1 MQSENVGKIV
11 LIKCNKIVCNK
22 MNQTEKDILRLSDN
36 IKKNGVLYPLCV
48 RPLNYG
54 MFEVISG
61 NRRLKAAKLAGFTQ
75 VPCIIINIDEKASAA
90 FNFIENSLKATYTPF
105 EESDCIKSL
114 IIDYN
119 YTIDELSSVLNMDI
133 QEIINKLRI
142 LHFSKENRIKAEN
155 ENFSFEQCINLL
167 KLENTEY
174 FDKAV
179 SITAK
184 NHLNDYQTEKY
195 VNKILNNK
203 RSTVLFKD
211 LKIFI
216 NTIAH
221 TIEKMKSAGINVI
234 ADKNENNE
242 KIEYKIVIYKNN
254 NIVIRSRNS

>member
-1 MQSENVGKIV
+1 MQGEIIGKIIS
-11 LIKCNKIVCNK
+11 IKCSKIVCGKNTPFK
-22 MNQTEKDILRLSDN
+22 KDILRLSEN

-54 MFEVISG
+54 MFEIVSG

-75 VPCIIINIDEKASAA
+75 VPCVIIDIDERTSAA
-90 FNFIENSLKATYTPF
+90 FNFIENSLKTDYTAF
-105 EESDCIKSL
+105 EESDYIKSL

-119 YTIDELSSVLNMDI
+119 YTIDELSSILSLNV
-133 QEIINKLRI
+133 QEIIKRLKI
-142 LHFSKENRIKAEN
+142 LHFSKDNRIIAEK
-155 ENFSFEQCINLL
+155 ENFSIEQCVQLL
-167 KLENTEY
+167 KLENTDF

-179 SITAK
+179 RITAK
-184 NHLNDYQTEKY
+184 NHLSYFQTEKY
-195 VNKILNNK
+195 VNIILNNK

-234 ADKNENNE
+234 ADKNENEE
-242 KIEYKIVIYKNN
+242 KIEYKIIIYKNN